1 MASFELELQP
11 TDFTGELSGVCLE
24 LARVAKCCL
33 LGRMVSDKFF
43 GLSYLK
49 STIQKLWN
57 CGGTFDISNKGANL
71 FFLMEEDKLKVITGA
86 PWFCSNCHLVVKE
99 WSAQLSWEQVDL
111 GTSCIW
117 IQVHG
122 LPLELMNET
131 NALSIGNSFGGL
143 LASDLSLKNILNPA
157 SIIRLKVALWVD
169 KPLLTG
175 PNDKPPVLDIP
186 EKGYGPWLRADT
198 REVPQPEIL
207 APTVGTGKRRRV
219 SPVQSRK
226 KSKKPEGKQVWL
238 EKIVPEGAAGNLAE
252 KACSHGPATDVV
264 ADVNLNTG
272 QREGVESSKNLE
284 VGPIVDLAIGAQVT
298 PLVMAPMT
306 NSNYV
311 DDDYPEYEPPINY
324 SSASKIARG
333 IGILDLDVESPSGAG
348 NLAEKACSHGPAT
361 DVVADVNL
369 NTGQREGVESSKNLE
384 VGPIVDLAIGAQVT
398 PLVMAPMTNSNYV
411 DDDYPEYEP
420 PINYSSASKIARG
433 IGILDLDVESPSGG
447 YRDSPKLDPE
457 EINEM
462 GAGQPLTVN
471 VLRDLKQKYNP
482 CMVFLMETKQSK
494 NYLEYLRNSLHFE
507 HNFYVDR
514 TGVSGGLAFW
524 WKANLSIS
532 ILDSCPN
539 YIHILVNNPSC
550 KWWLTFVYAPPDRH
564 DRPGFWNDIKV
575 LRPGTHPWEL
585 LGDFNSVFLESEKQG
600 GNLSTLSQMR
610 DFTDFMEEWEL
621 MDLGF

>member
-11 TDFTGELSGVCLE
+11 TDFTGELSGICLE

-49 STIQKLWN
+49 STLQKLWN

-71 FFLMEEDKLKVITGA
+71 FFFQFEKEEDKLKVIIGA

-117 IQVHG
+117 IQVHD

-157 SIIRLKVALWVD
+157 SFIRLKVALWVD
-169 KPLLTG
+169 KPLPTGFQCNVNAQKTWIRFRYENLPECCWFCGRLGHSLNRCPFKG

-198 REVPQPEIL
+198 HEVPHEVPQPEIL

-219 SPVQSRK
+219 SPVQNRK
-226 KSKKPEGKQVWL
+226 KSKKPVGKQVWL
-238 EKIVPEGAAGNLAE
+238 EKIIPEGAAGNLAE

-264 ADVNLNTG
+264 TDVNLNTG
-272 QREGVESSKNLE
+272 QREGMESSENLE
-284 VGPIVDLAIGAQVT
+284 VGPIVDLAIGAQVA
-298 PLVMAPMT
+298 PLVTAP
-306 NSNYV
+306 V
-311 DDDYPEYEPPINY
+311 I
-324 SSASKIARG
+324 
-333 IGILDLDVESPSGAG
+333 
-348 NLAEKACSHGPAT
+348 
-361 DVVADVNL
+361 
-369 NTGQREGVESSKNLE
+369 
-384 VGPIVDLAIGAQVT
+384 
-398 PLVMAPMTNSNYV
+398 NSNYV